1 MATLTTNISRVP
13 TRFRV
18 WLSHLGAALITKFEA
33 HAYKAS
39 RREQVDALE
48 AKSDAEL
55 ARLGLQRDQ
64 IIHHVYRDL
73 YYS

>member
-1 MATLTTNISRVP
+1 MATLTTNITLAP
-13 TRFRV
+13 GKFRG
-18 WLSHLGAALITKFEA
+18 WLANVGAGLIGRFEA

-39 RREQVDALE
+39 RRDQIDTLQ

-55 ARLGLQRDQ
+55 AKMGLRRDQ

-73 YYS
+73 YFA

>member
-1 MATLTTNISRVP
+1 MATLTTNISRAP

-55 ARLGLQRDQ
+55 GRLGLQRDQ

>member
-1 MATLTTNISRVP
+1 MATLTTNITRAP

-55 ARLGLQRDQ
+55 AGLGLRRDQ

>member
-1 MATLTTNISRVP
+1 MATLTTNITLAPSK
-13 TRFRV
+13 FRG
-18 WLSHLGAALITKFEA
+18 WLANLGAALISRFET

-39 RREQVDALE
+39 RRDQIDTLN

-55 ARLGLQRDQ
+55 AGMGLRRDQ

-73 YYS
+73 YYA

>member
-1 MATLTTNISRVP
+1 MATLTTNITRAP

-18 WLSHLGAALITKFEA
+18 WLANLGATLFTKFEA

-39 RREQVDALE
+39 RRDQVDALE
-48 AKSDAEL
+48 IKSDAEL
-55 ARLGLQRDQ
+55 AFMGLRRDQ

>member
-1 MATLTTNISRVP
+1 MVTLTTNITRAP

-18 WLSHLGAALITKFEA
+18 WLATLGAALLTKFEA

-39 RREQVDALE
+39 RRDQVDALE
-48 AKSDAEL
+48 TKSDAEL
-55 ARLGLQRDQ
+55 ARMGLRRDQ
-64 IIHHVYRDL
+64 IVHHVYRDL